1 MSRNVRLFLLFQ
13 LHFIACDHGLHA
25 LESVSFG
32 CEGGAF
38 ALFPK
43 QCIEHRRAVCYFD
56 HECALLT
63 VYSQFLASHYK
74 SIKASNPN
82 LPFLVREAQGVPA
95 RLFVRLGMYGFESLP
110 LQVLTQS

>member
-1 MSRNVRLFLLFQ
+1 
-13 LHFIACDHGLHA
+13 
-25 LESVSFG
+25 
-32 CEGGAF
+32 
-38 ALFPK
+38 
-43 QCIEHRRAVCYFD
+43 
-56 HECALLT
+56 